1 MPIKTKPAAEFT
13 ITEALVS
20 RLLSAQ
26 HPDLAS
32 LPLRFVASGWDSAV
46 FRLGEQYAVRLP
58 RRRLSAGFVKHEIRW
73 LPQIAER
80 LPLPIPA
87 PLRVGVPSDD
97 FPWSWTVVPWLPGST
112 AFVSPPLD
120 EAAAAR
126 ALGIFVAAMGSP
138 APADAP
144 VSRWRG
150 VALADRHTRVV
161 DRIDNALP
169 AEVRQQCHDLWAE
182 GLAAPVFD
190 GPPVWVHG
198 DLHPANL
205 IVSDG
210 ALSAVI
216 DFGDL
221 TSGDPSGDLSVAW
234 MMFGPD
240 ERAIFRAAAGGCDD
254 ATWVRARTNA
264 LAHAAMCLGAS
275 SDDPVIA
282 AIGHATLKSVLADTA

>member
-1 MPIKTKPAAEFT
+1 MPIKTKPAAEFS

-20 RLLSAQ
+20 RLLRAQ
-26 HPDLAS
+26 HPDLTS

-46 FRLGEQYAVRLP
+46 FRLGAQYAVRLP
-58 RRRLSAGFVKHEIRW
+58 RRRMSARVVEHEIRW
-73 LPQIAER
+73 LPQIVGR
-80 LPLPIPA
+80 LPLPIPV
-87 PLRVGVPSDD
+87 PLRVGVPSEE

-112 AFVSPPLD
+112 AFATPPHD
-120 EAAAAR
+120 AAAAAR
-126 ALGIFVAAMGSP
+126 TLGNFVAAMGSL

-144 VSRWRG
+144 TNGWRG

-161 DRIDNALP
+161 DRIDHALP
-169 AEVRQQCHDLWAE
+169 PEVRQQCHDLWNE
-182 GLAAPVFD
+182 GLAAPVWE

-205 IVSDG
+205 IVDDG
-210 ALSAVI
+210 AISAVI
-216 DFGDL
+216 DFSDL
-221 TSGDPSGDLSVAW
+221 TSGDPAGDLSVAW
-234 MMFGPD
+234 MMFGKD
-240 ERAIFRAAAGGCDD
+240 QRTIFRNAAGGCDD

-282 AIGHATLKSVLADTA
+282 AIGQATLASVLADTA